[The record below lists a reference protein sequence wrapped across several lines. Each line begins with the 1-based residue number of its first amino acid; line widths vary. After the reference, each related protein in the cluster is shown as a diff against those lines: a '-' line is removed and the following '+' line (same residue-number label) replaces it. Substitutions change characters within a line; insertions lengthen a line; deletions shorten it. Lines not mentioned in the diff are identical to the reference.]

1 MAMITDGESHQEYLY
16 KLLAQEL
23 KNREQVRSTKL
34 INAAGFYSIKTFD
47 GFRFDEITLPSGL
60 TPESLKSLDFIH
72 EKKNIIMYGRTGTGK
87 TMLSIALGVTACK
100 NGIPVKF
107 FRTASLV
114 NQLSEAKNTGTLGTL
129 LKKLK
134 KASVT
139 ILDEWGYVPYDRTG
153 AQLLFDYLDHELIGI
168 CEEILHMICE
178 ETGEKLDEEIHIRLT
193 DHIAFTVFRIQNDDK
208 IDNPFMVE
216 IETLYEKEVEIAEQA
231 IELLEETLGIRIP
244 HEEAGFIALHI
255 HSLKTKDSLS
265 NTVKYVYICNSAAEV
280 IEDELGIEIDRKSID
295 YARFASHIRYAVERI
310 LKKVEIKNELLP
322 AIRKTYKHSYRLAR
336 LVGRMMEQELY
347 ASVPDEEIGYLTL
360 HIERLKTQRLKAS
373 N

>member
-1 MAMITDGESHQEYLY
+1 MPADYNVI
-16 KLLAQEL
+16 KVFNNNVVLANHLGTEKVLIKKGIGFSNKVGDKIPADTEFERIFAIENPEIGSKFNQ
-23 KNREQVRSTKL
+23 L
-34 INAAGFYSIKTFD
+34 IN
-47 GFRFDEITLPSGL
+47 R
-60 TPESLKSLDFIH
+60 
-72 EKKNIIMYGRTGTGK
+72 
-87 TMLSIALGVTACK
+87 V
-100 NGIPVKF
+100 
-107 FRTASLV
+107 
-114 NQLSEAKNTGTLGTL
+114 
-129 LKKLK
+129 
-134 KASVT
+134 
-139 ILDEWGYVPYDRTG
+139 
-153 AQLLFDYLDHELIGI
+153 DHELIGI

-347 ASVPDEEIGYLTL
+347 ASVPNEEIGYLTL

>member
-1 MAMITDGESHQEYLY
+1 LPADYNVI
-16 KLLAQEL
+16 KVFNNNVVLANHLGTEKVLIKKGIGFSNKAGDKIPADTEFERIFAIENPEIGSKFNQ
-23 KNREQVRSTKL
+23 L
-34 INAAGFYSIKTFD
+34 IN
-47 GFRFDEITLPSGL
+47 R
-60 TPESLKSLDFIH
+60 
-72 EKKNIIMYGRTGTGK
+72 
-87 TMLSIALGVTACK
+87 V
-100 NGIPVKF
+100 
-107 FRTASLV
+107 
-114 NQLSEAKNTGTLGTL
+114 
-129 LKKLK
+129 
-134 KASVT
+134 
-139 ILDEWGYVPYDRTG
+139 
-153 AQLLFDYLDHELIGI
+153 DHELIGI

-178 ETGEKLDEEIHIRLT
+178 ETGEKLDEEMHIRLT